1 MTVHLIKMAVG
12 VDGYE
17 ALVRRQASRRAA
29 LEDGERL
36 RHVTRNMPRRAEEV
50 LAGGSIYWVMSGA
63 VRARQAIVGLEQVPS
78 NDGRPRCAIL
88 LDDSVVATEPQPYRP
103 FQGWR
108 YLAEEDAP
116 RDRPAGYDDGLDT
129 LPPAMLKEL
138 RTLGLV

>member
-17 ALVRRQASRRAA
+17 ALVRRQAARRAA
-29 LEDGERL
+29 LTAGERL
-36 RHVTRNMPRRAEEV
+36 RHVTRNTPRRANEV

-63 VRARQAIVGLEQVPS
+63 VRARQAIVGLEQVPG
-78 NDGRPRCAIL
+78 NNGRPRCAIL
-88 LDDSVVATEPQPYRP
+88 LNDTVIATEPQPYRP

-108 YLAEEDAP
+108 YLAVEDAP